1 MNITNVRYYHNL
13 PFEDYLALPGIS
25 YSGIKGF
32 SGPPNA
38 GMSLGTKV
46 HAYLLEPAQYSWD
59 NIDQVKAIAAVIRPI
74 LGPALAVLD
83 KEVAFTCD
91 MEYNGMVLHYKGRA
105 DLLKA
110 GRIVVD
116 LKVLAGAIAPAV
128 SRFGYQDQI
137 SGYCLATGS
146 PLGLIVAYNKGKKM
160 GEMARIVPNIEF
172 WQYQVCYR
180 GVPANQL
187 LQQHY

>member
-1 MNITNVRYYHNL
+1 MIVRDTTYYRDL
-13 PFEDYLALPGIS
+13 DFADYLALPGIS

-46 HAYLLEPAQYSWD
+46 HSYLLEPDKYTWD
-59 NIDQVKAIAAVIRPI
+59 DTETVRAIAATIRPI

-83 KEVAFTCD
+83 KEIAFTCN
-91 MEYNGMVLHYKGRA
+91 MEYNGMVLPYKGRA
-105 DLLKA
+105 DMLKA

-116 LKVLAGAIAPAV
+116 LKVLSGALTPAIE
-128 SRFGYQDQI
+128 RFGYQDQI

-146 PLGLIVAYNKGKKM
+146 PLGLIVAYNRAKRKV
-160 GEMARIVPNIEF
+160 EMQRITPTVEY
-172 WQYQVCYR
+172 WRYQIVHR
-180 GVPANQL
+180 GNPTKNEICQ
-187 LQQHY
+187 

>member
-1 MNITNVRYYHNL
+1 MNITNVQYYHNL

-46 HAYLLEPAQYSWD
+46 HAYLLEPNTYTWEDAET
-59 NIDQVKAIAAVIRPI
+59 VKAIAAVIRPI

-116 LKVLAGAIAPAV
+116 LKVLGGALQPAIE
-128 SRFGYQDQI
+128 RFGYQDQI

-146 PLGLIVAYNKGKKM
+146 PLGLIVAYNRAKKK
-160 GEMARIVPNIEF
+160 GEMQRIQPNVEYWRYQIVHRGIPATAVP
-172 WQYQVCYR
+172 C
-180 GVPANQL
+180 L
-187 LQQHY
+187 